1 MAGGGSIYE
10 LRSWMYLHK
19 DSDGRVT
26 NAFLS
31 GLETF
36 MHQAGC
42 TPITQESGKML
53 CPCRKCKNSKFARSE
68 TVWKHLV
75 NRGFTPQYYI
85 WYQHGEGYG
94 GNEASSSNNNFE
106 DGHHSEEPNHLHNE

>member
-1 MAGGGSIYE
+1 
-10 LRSWMYLHK
+10 MYSHK
-19 DSDGRVT
+19 DSTGRVT
-26 NAFLS
+26 DAFLS

-36 MHQAGC
+36 MYQVGC

-53 CPCRKCKNSKFARSE
+53 YPCQKCKNSKFGHSE

-85 WYQHGEGYG
+85 WYQHGESYG
-94 GNEASSSNNNFE
+94 GNEASCSNNNFE
-106 DGHHSEEPNHLHNE
+106 DVGNNEEPNHLHNEYSYHQEEQDGRS